1 VRLRT
6 RSDRPTC
13 RREIEKPGER
23 DAEEQVSASRSSRT
37 RFSLVAVD
45 EAVVRVAFRL
55 FCDTNPRLGVA
66 WWCNNMGVFATLA
79 NVGWG
84 SEFALRVRAA
94 R

>member
-13 RREIEKPGER
+13 SREIQRPGER
-23 DAEEQVSASRSSRT
+23 DAEEQASASRSSRT

-55 FCDTNPRLGVA
+55 IY
-66 WWCNNMGVFATLA
+66 NNQSWLP
-79 NVGWG
+79 
-84 SEFALRVRAA
+84 LRPKDESARPVRSRRPASRA
-94 R
+94 PVC

>member
-23 DAEEQVSASRSSRT
+23 DAEEQASASRSSRT

-45 EAVVRVAFRL
+45 EAVVLVAFRL
-55 FCDTNPRLGVA
+55 FRDNNWARRLSWGRCVA
-66 WWCNNMGVFATLA
+66 QLRNSCTRCA
-79 NVGWG
+79 NASG
-84 SEFALRVRAA
+84 SRIGR
-94 R
+94 

>member
-1 VRLRT
+1 MRLRT

-55 FCDTNPRLGVA
+55 LRDNQRL
-66 WWCNNMGVFATLA
+66 LR
-79 NVGWG
+79 G
-84 SEFALRVRAA
+84 SPTMIGGGSDHE
-94 R
+94 

>member
-1 VRLRT
+1 MRLRT

-23 DAEEQVSASRSSRT
+23 DAEEQASASRSSRT

-55 FCDTNPRLGVA
+55 LRDNQRL
-66 WWCNNMGVFATLA
+66 LR
-79 NVGWG
+79 G
-84 SEFALRVRAA
+84 SPTMIGGGSDHE
-94 R
+94 

>member
-1 VRLRT
+1 
-6 RSDRPTC
+6 
-13 RREIEKPGER
+13 
-23 DAEEQVSASRSSRT
+23 VSAIATQAAQGFAGR
-37 RFSLVAVD
+37 VD

-66 WWCNNMGVFATLA
+66 WWCNNMGAFATLA